1 MPIQNQDYIEE
12 EARQTN
18 VEEGNM
24 VTLEN
29 KVKGNIKYKKNRE
42 NLPEEEVFGKEDKQ
56 MMKDQK

>member
-1 MPIQNQDYIEE
+1 
-12 EARQTN
+12 
-18 VEEGNM
+18 M
-24 VTLEN
+24 VTFEK